1 MQQFIYHISGSSN
14 VEYFPNV
21 GIERNDNARFE
32 VINGPIS
39 TVNNIFLL
47 IKRYKLSA
55 EFLKL
60 IIKLITQRNALYAVI
75 YDNKITS
82 DGLLSFGQCNHYQ
95 VNKNDCII
103 GPVYTDNSY
112 RGKGFGTYG
121 LIMCIHHIRA
131 LNSHE
136 KIYID
141 TREDNL
147 AMSKVIQKAGFGDS
161 KSSYQRIANQRL

>member
-14 VEYFPNV
+14 VEYTPNV
-21 GIERNDNARFE
+21 SIERSDNARFE
-32 VINGPIS
+32 FINGPTS
-39 TVNNIFLL
+39 TIKNILLL
-47 IKRYKLSA
+47 IKRYQLSA
-55 EFLKL
+55 ELLKL
-60 IIKLITQRNALYAVI
+60 LIKLITQRNALYVVI

-82 DGLLSFGQCNHYQ
+82 DGLLSFGQCNHYP
-95 VNKNDCII
+95 VNKHDCII

-131 LNSHE
+131 LNSYE
-136 KIYID
+136 EVYID

-147 AMSKVIQKAGFGDS
+147 AMTKVIQKAGFGDS
-161 KSSYQRIANQRL
+161 TSNYQRIANQKL